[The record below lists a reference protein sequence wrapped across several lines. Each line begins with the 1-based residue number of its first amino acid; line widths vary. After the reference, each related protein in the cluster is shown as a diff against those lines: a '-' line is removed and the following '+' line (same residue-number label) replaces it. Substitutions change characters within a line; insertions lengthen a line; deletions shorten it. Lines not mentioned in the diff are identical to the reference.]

1 MTPEQA
7 LNLVSAVIKQQAR
20 LLESEHEMVKKA
32 LEVLKGLVPQDA
44 PKAE

>member
-7 LNLVSAVIKQQAR
+7 LNLVAVVIKNQAR
-20 LLESEHEMVKKA
+20 LLEAEHEAVKKA
-32 LEVLKGLVPQDA
+32 LEVLKGLVE